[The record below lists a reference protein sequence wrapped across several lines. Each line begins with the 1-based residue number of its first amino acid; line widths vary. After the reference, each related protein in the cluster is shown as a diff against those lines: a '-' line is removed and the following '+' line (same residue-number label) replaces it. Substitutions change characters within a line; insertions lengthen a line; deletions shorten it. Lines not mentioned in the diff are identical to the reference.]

1 MAKTTAV
8 TTTDTD
14 DDDALPPVLRALRDE
29 GDDIREMLAENL
41 AGTRLGKFDLPRL
54 KVPSGGGVAFNR
66 TTSKGADAAKTVR
79 GVIIHQ
85 GPGRQMWRK
94 RLEESSGNTPPD
106 CVSVD
111 GLTGIGD
118 PGGDCASC
126 PLNQFGSADPV
137 KEGQESRGKKCKEGI
152 QVFMLLDDAYALPT
166 MLQLPPTSIKAF
178 RSWINS
184 ISQENKRYWRT
195 YVEIGLQAVKN
206 PNGPDYS
213 VATFSALDY
222 VSDPAMISVIRDYR
236 EQIQAELANAAP
248 VVTEDSGIDA
258 SDLGGDDDGSIG
270 GVA

>member
-1 MAKTTAV
+1 MAKTTEVATV
-8 TTTDTD
+8 PDT
-14 DDDALPPVLRALRDE
+14 DDALPPVLRALRDE

-85 GPGRQMWRK
+85 GPGRQMWRQ
-94 RLEESSGNTPPD
+94 RMEESSGNTPPD

-126 PLNQFGSADPV
+126 SLNQFGSADSING
-137 KEGQESRGKKCKEGI
+137 KESRGKKCKEGI

-178 RSWINS
+178 RGWINS
-184 ISQENKRYWRT
+184 ISQENKRYWRV
-195 YVEIGLQAVKN
+195 YVEIGLQGVKN
-206 PNGPDYS
+206 ANGPDYS
-213 VATFSALDY
+213 VATFTLLDY
-222 VSDPAMISVIRDYR
+222 VTDPAIVSVIRDYR

-258 SDLGGDDDGSIG
+258 SDLGGDDGGIG